1 MKIAGI
7 VLLILQV
14 LALVGGGIPAGAN
27 IAYYIGYFLPGIL
40 GVFLLIKG
48 SNKKG

>member
-7 VLLILQV
+7 ILLVLQV
-14 LALVGGGIPAGAN
+14 LSLAGGGIPVGAN
-27 IAYYIGYFLPGIL
+27 IAYYIGYFL

-48 SNKKG
+48 SNKKK